1 MENNG
6 SAAAEEV
13 AQVYIHR
20 INPSVEW
27 PYKELKAFSRVAL
40 KPGESKAVALQ
51 IPVKSL
57 QYWNEKRHAWD
68 DDLCDIEILIGASAV
83 DIKLKRTIHL
93 K

>member
-1 MENNG
+1 M
-6 SAAAEEV
+6 AAEEV
-13 AQVYIHR
+13 VQVYVRR

-40 KPGESKAVALQ
+40 NRGESKTVTLQ

-57 QYWNEKRHAWD
+57 QYWDEKLHAWN
-68 DDLCDIEILIGASAV
+68 DDLCDIELLVGASAG
-83 DIKLKRTIHL
+83 DIKLKKTVHL